1 MGRDNRIINGTRD
14 SQVLWA
20 VIAGICKISKSLT
33 RIKHSAAGILP
44 GHIDKPQDNERIQ
57 LRDECYTP
65 QIKDAAPSPDLAD
78 AEDDAKVQ
86 KSDRSAIQDMLAF
99 LFGE

>member
-1 MGRDNRIINGTRD
+1 MLIRGG
-14 SQVLWA
+14 S
-20 VIAGICKISKSLT
+20 S
-33 RIKHSAAGILP
+33 
-44 GHIDKPQDNERIQ
+44 ERMQ

-86 KSDRSAIQDMLAF
+86 KKRSLCDSGYACIPVRRVIYKRNYRLRSYQKKGYM
-99 LFGE
+99 

>member
-1 MGRDNRIINGTRD
+1 MGHGLDREKAPLHV
-14 SQVLWA
+14 S
-20 VIAGICKISKSLT
+20 
-33 RIKHSAAGILP
+33 
-44 GHIDKPQDNERIQ
+44 
-57 LRDECYTP
+57 CYTP

>member
-1 MGRDNRIINGTRD
+1 MEYYYSEFILARFLTLSMVRVYWAGT
-14 SQVLWA
+14 
-20 VIAGICKISKSLT
+20 
-33 RIKHSAAGILP
+33 
-44 GHIDKPQDNERIQ
+44 IQ

-78 AEDDAKVQ
+78 AKDDAKVQ